1 MTGRLSFLL
10 ALAVG
15 AVGLR
20 RGKQGGKLAARQ
32 LVPRRPLE
40 SDPIKTVAEYEVEDF
55 RMSESGA
62 FSHTLTVK
70 FVDEAHLRA
79 DGTQAV
85 ASTEGHSCAAQVSSA
100 AASLGTKLVPLLQDV
115 GEELEDLAR
124 RAEEMSGVQQPD
136 LRGLVTVELK
146 VPDAEHLVAAAAQ
159 FDASPCV
166 EYVSIQRADVPLPP
180 TERNASIQQTCH
192 TSLPSGGGIP
202 DFRAAQ
208 GYARAG
214 QLDADY
220 LHSLGA
226 DGSGI
231 MYADCE
237 FSMNFNHQ
245 EFLDSRITEEPGYPV
260 GDEQRDHGTASVGIA
275 LGGDSFG
282 IKGLANKADG
292 YFFSEWPASGVY
304 NRARAVAAA
313 VSKVRAGD
321 VVLLE
326 MQTGN
331 PYGPAELSQSI
342 FDIVKMGADAGVV
355 IVAAAGN
362 GAANLDSSNYASY
375 RARGDSGSI
384 IVGAGTPSHSK
395 ASFSTYGSRVDVQAW
410 GDWTVMTSGY
420 GKCTGFSG
428 SSTAG
433 YRYTPSFAGTSS
445 ASAIT
450 AAGLTLF
457 QSWALRELG
466 APLTPRNLRDI
477 LKRTGHPQTG
487 SSGNIGPHTNLR
499 AAAEAARGGGPSP
512 SPSPS
517 PSPVPQPTPAPPSTS
532 APSTPAPTPSP
543 SPGSCRHQTD
553 CSVSAWC
560 NDPAYE
566 VWCQQQGAAHLCPS
580 PYCTSA

>member
-1 MTGRLSFLL
+1 MSATG
-10 ALAVG
+10 
-15 AVGLR
+15 
-20 RGKQGGKLAARQ
+20 
-32 LVPRRPLE
+32 
-40 SDPIKTVAEYEVEDF
+40 DF
-55 RMSESGA
+55 G
-62 FSHTLTVK
+62 HTLTVK
-70 FVDEAHLRA
+70 FLDEAHVRA

-85 ASTEGHSCAAQVSSA
+85 TSTSGHSCAGHVGSA
-100 AASLGTKLVPLLQDV
+100 AASLGFKLVPVLQDV
-115 GEELEDLAR
+115 GPELEALAL

-136 LRGLVTVELK
+136 LRGLVSVELG
-146 VPDAEHLVAAAAQ
+146 VPDAEHLVAAATQ

-166 EYVSIQRADVPLPP
+166 EYVSIQRAEIPLPP
-180 TERNASIQQTCH
+180 IRRNASIMQNCH
-192 TSLPSGGGIP
+192 TSLPSDGGIP
-202 DFRAAQ
+202 DFTAAQ

-226 DGSGI
+226 DGSGM

-237 FSMNFNHQ
+237 FSMNFDHQ
-245 EFLDSRITEEPGYPV
+245 EFRNSRITEEANFPV
-260 GDEQRDHGTASVGIA
+260 GNNQRDHGTASVGIA
-275 LGGDSFG
+275 LGSDGFG
-282 IKGLANKADG
+282 VKGLANKADG
-292 YFFSEWPASGVY
+292 YFFSELPASGRY
-304 NRARAVAAA
+304 NRDRAVAAA
-313 VSKVRAGD
+313 VAKVRAGD

-326 MQTGN
+326 MQTGS

-342 FDIVKMGADAGVV
+342 WSIVKMGADAGVV
-355 IVAAAGN
+355 VVAAAGN
-362 GAANLDSSNYASY
+362 GNRNLDSSTDASY

-384 IVGAGTPSHSK
+384 IIGAGTPSHSK

-420 GKCTGFSG
+420 GDCTGFSG
-428 SSTAG
+428 SSTSG
-433 YRYTPSFAGTSS
+433 YRYTNTFAGTSS

-450 AAGLTLF
+450 AAALTLF

-517 PSPVPQPTPAPPSTS
+517 PSPVPQPTP
-532 APSTPAPTPSP
+532 
-543 SPGSCRHQTD
+543 
-553 CSVSAWC
+553 
-560 NDPAYE
+560 
-566 VWCQQQGAAHLCPS
+566 
-580 PYCTSA
+580 

>member
-1 MTGRLSFLL
+1 MSATG
-10 ALAVG
+10 
-15 AVGLR
+15 
-20 RGKQGGKLAARQ
+20 
-32 LVPRRPLE
+32 
-40 SDPIKTVAEYEVEDF
+40 D
-55 RMSESGA
+55 

-85 ASTEGHSCAAQVSSA
+85 TSTSGHSCAAQIGSA
-100 AASLGTKLVPLLQDV
+100 AASLGAKMVPLLQDV

-124 RAEEMSGVQQPD
+124 RAEKMSGVQQPD
-136 LRGLVTVELK
+136 LRGLVTVELM

-166 EYVSIQRADVPLPP
+166 EYVSIQRAEMPLPP
-180 TERNASIQQTCH
+180 MRRNSSIMQPCH

-202 DFRAAQ
+202 DFRRAQ

-237 FSMNFNHQ
+237 YSMNFNHQ
-245 EFLDSRITEEPGYPV
+245 EFLNSRITEEPGYPV
-260 GDEQRDHGTASVGIA
+260 GSSQRDHGTASVGIA

-292 YFFSEWPASGVY
+292 YFFSELPASGNY
-304 NRARAVAAA
+304 NRDRAVAAA

-326 MQTGN
+326 MQTGS

-342 FDIVKMGADAGVV
+342 WSIVKMGVDAGVV
-355 IVAAAGN
+355 VVAAAGN
-362 GAANLDSSNYASY
+362 GNRNLDAATDASY
-375 RARGDSGSI
+375 RARGDNGSI
-384 IVGAGTPSHSK
+384 IIGAGTPRHSK

-420 GKCTGFSG
+420 GECTGFSG
-428 SSTAG
+428 ASTPG
-433 YRYTPSFAGTSS
+433 SRYTPSFSGTSS

-450 AAGLTLF
+450 AAALTLF

-477 LKRTGHPQTG
+477 LRRTGHRQTG
-487 SSGNIGPHTNLR
+487 SGGNIG
-499 AAAEAARGGGPSP
+499 
-512 SPSPS
+512 
-517 PSPVPQPTPAPPSTS
+517 
-532 APSTPAPTPSP
+532 
-543 SPGSCRHQTD
+543 
-553 CSVSAWC
+553 
-560 NDPAYE
+560 
-566 VWCQQQGAAHLCPS
+566 
-580 PYCTSA
+580 

>member
-1 MTGRLSFLL
+1 MLRLFFLL
-10 ALAVG
+10 ALAVDC
-15 AVGLR
+15 LR
-20 RGKQGGKLAARQ
+20 RSSKRDGQLA
-32 LVPRRPLE
+32 PRRLLE
-40 SDPIKTVAEYEVEDF
+40 SDPIKTVEEYEVEDF
-55 RMSESGA
+55 QMSESGA
-62 FSHTLTVK
+62 FSHTLEAK

-85 ASTEGHSCAAQVSSA
+85 TSTSGHGCAAQVGSA
-100 AASLGTKLVPLLQDV
+100 TASLGTKLVPLLQDV

-146 VPDAEHLVAAAAQ
+146 VPDAEHLVAAATQ

-166 EYVSIQRADVPLPP
+166 EYVSIQRAEIPLPP
-180 TERNASIQQTCH
+180 VRRNASILNTCH

-275 LGGDSFG
+275 LGGDGFG

-292 YFFSEWPASGVY
+292 YFFSELPASGRY
-304 NRARAVAAA
+304 NRDRAVAAA
-313 VSKVRAGD
+313 VAKVRAGD

-331 PYGPAELSQSI
+331 PYGPAELTQSI
-342 FDIVKMGADAGVV
+342 WNIVKMGADAGVV
-355 IVAAAGN
+355 VVAAAGN
-362 GAANLDSSNYASY
+362 GNRDLDGSRDASY

-384 IVGAGTPSHSK
+384 IIGAGTPSHSK

-420 GKCTGFSG
+420 GKCTGFTNSD
-428 SSTAG
+428 TPG
-433 YRYTPSFAGTSS
+433 YRYTSGFAGTSS

-450 AAGLTLF
+450 AAALTLF
-457 QSWALRELG
+457 QSWALKELG
-466 APLTPRNLRDI
+466 APLTPLKLRDI
-477 LKRTGHPQTG
+477 LRSTGHPQRG
-487 SSGNIGPHTNLR
+487 SGGNIGPHTNLR
-499 AAAEAARGGGPSP
+499 AAAEAARAGGPSP
-512 SPSPS
+512 SPP
-517 PSPVPQPTPAPPSTS
+517 
-532 APSTPAPTPSP
+532 PAPTPP
-543 SPGSCRHQTD
+543 PKECPGFCF
-553 CSVSAWC
+553 
-560 NDPAYE
+560 
-566 VWCQQQGAAHLCPS
+566 LCITP
-580 PYCTSA
+580 